1 MRKVKVTLPA
11 TVTDFGVGL
20 HGLGLALALHVT
32 VEIVERSDDRF
43 VVETSG
49 EGAGQYST
57 GLHHPVVLGLARVFQ
72 QLERA
77 PTGLTIRVDSRVP
90 PASGLGVEAA
100 FQIAGIIGA
109 NNLFGGVLPRDT
121 VLTLAAQL
129 TRPDHAVTALLGGLT
144 TSLLLDDD
152 RLIYR
157 SLPVAAFQVVVA
169 VPQLDHYAPPAL
181 PSRIDVGDALH
192 DLSRLPLLIEA
203 LRSGD
208 HDLLAASL
216 DDRLLAPLL
225 QRAIP
230 GFDHVVTVAKRNG
243 ASAVAISGG
252 GPALIAFARSQPQP
266 LAEAMTAAFTAA
278 GIDVRTWIVP
288 VDRQGVVLSV
298 AQS

>member
-32 VEIVERSDDRF
+32 VEMVERSDDQF

-57 GLHHPVVLGLARVFQ
+57 GLRHPVILGLARVFQ

-77 PTGLTIRVDSRVP
+77 PTGVTVRVDSRVP

-100 FQIAGIIGA
+100 FQIAGIVGA
-109 NNLFGGVLPRDT
+109 NNLFGGVLARDA
-121 VLTLAAQL
+121 VQTLAAQL

-144 TSLLLDDD
+144 TSLMDDD
-152 RLIYR
+152 HLIQR

-169 VPQLDHYAPPAL
+169 VPQLDEYIPPAL
-181 PSRIDVGDALH
+181 TGRIDVDDALY

-208 HDLLAASL
+208 HDLLAHSL

-243 ASAVAISGG
+243 ASAVAVSGG

-266 LAEAMTAAFTAA
+266 LAEAITAAFAAA

-288 VDRQGVVLSV
+288 VDRQGVVLSL